1 MEDFYKGV
9 ENTPDYLEGKSQK
22 VVNLM
27 DADKK
32 PHKAELPTHL
42 RMVYGHVDWDSLIF
56 KLDEDVIRLIM
67 KNKDNI
73 REGQNVLGR
82 MKVGD
87 YVAILNSDTLGPV
100 TYWEMK
106 NNCVFFE
113 LLDLDE
119 AVDLAAK
126 WFVGDLLDS
135 VFSFPLFTPYFLLA
149 FRLALMQG
157 SWPDELRFSE
167 ARLKEEWRKTYSS
180 VMFFAG
186 QKLQQEAIGLGK
198 SGWQVS
204 FDLSE
209 YQVDDY
215 LEVWDNEKSTRD

>member
-1 MEDFYKGV
+1 MEVFYKGV

-27 DADKK
+27 DADRK

-73 REGQNVLGR
+73 RIGRNVQDR
-82 MKVGD
+82 MMVGD
-87 YVAILNSDTLGPV
+87 HVAILNSDTLGPV
-100 TYWEMK
+100 TYWEMT
-106 NNCVFFE
+106 NNCVDIE

-119 AVDLAAK
+119 AIDLAAK
-126 WFVGDLLDS
+126 RFVDDLLDS

-149 FRLALMQG
+149 FSRTRASSRYG
-157 SWPDELRFSE
+157 RNSKKRTARF
-167 ARLKEEWRKTYSS
+167 
-180 VMFFAG
+180 M
-186 QKLQQEAIGLGK
+186 
-198 SGWQVS
+198 
-204 FDLSE
+204 
-209 YQVDDY
+209 
-215 LEVWDNEKSTRD
+215 